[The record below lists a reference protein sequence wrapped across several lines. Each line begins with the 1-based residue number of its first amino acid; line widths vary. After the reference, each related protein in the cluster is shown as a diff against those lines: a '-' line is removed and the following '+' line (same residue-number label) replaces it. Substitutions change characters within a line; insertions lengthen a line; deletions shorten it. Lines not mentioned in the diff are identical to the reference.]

1 MKSYFHTEIKIKI
14 TSFTIIQR
22 IIKKVKKIKRFFVL
36 KKRKEKLK
44 MIEKFRLYKDI
55 WININYSLIFG

>member
-1 MKSYFHTEIKIKI
+1 LNSYFPTEIKIKI

-55 WININYSLIFG
+55 